1 MPISLNGFR
10 VIHGSEVLNA
20 LALFDIV
27 MRNDAYGK
35 DRNMIETPK
44 FLEVLAINA
53 DGNIISIRDEAWTFQ
68 FIPIAKP

>member
-10 VIHGSEVLNA
+10 VIHGEEVLNA

-27 MRNDAYGK
+27 MRDDAYSK
-35 DRNMIETPK
+35 ERDMIEKPK
-44 FLEVLAINA
+44 FLEVLAINT
-53 DGNIISIRDEAWTFQ
+53 DGNIILIRDEAWTFQ